1 MDPSDKNY
9 LETKNPG
16 FSITEGESH
25 RVCWCCPERNANII
39 VEQLF
44 DDSLSSPVV
53 EQESFLKD
61 HKSVET
67 KDRCSRKL
75 NFNGLHISKIALKE
89 KVSTKSIAWH
99 IINPVSNP
107 TKILARNPRNE
118 NNEGYYILFWRGD
131 HDSPAVKQWG
141 GDCSLALVLALALAV
156 VLHNDADG
164 RNWHL
169 VFLIDKNLDRT
180 VRIDHFGI

>member
-99 IINPVSNP
+99 MINPVSNRFLHETHV
-107 TKILARNPRNE
+107 TKILKDIIFFSE
-118 NNEGYYILFWRGD
+118 EEIMT
-131 HDSPAVKQWG
+131 
-141 GDCSLALVLALALAV
+141 VLQ
-156 VLHNDADG
+156 
-164 RNWHL
+164 
-169 VFLIDKNLDRT
+169 
-180 VRIDHFGI
+180 